1 MDSTAAV
8 SLEEP
13 LRSHSA
19 LEELSLLSRLAGPI
33 ALANAGHA
41 LMGVVST
48 AVMGRV
54 GAAEQGAVGLGNGLF
69 FTVTALGMGLMM
81 GLDPLIS
88 QAFGAGEPVRARQ
101 LFWQGF
107 YLAILASLVLTLP
120 VAAMPAMLSHAGVD
134 PEVAAAASRYLWWRL
149 PSLLPIILF
158 FGARSYL
165 QAAGRPQALVW
176 AMGLANLVNFATVVL
191 FALGG
196 AVLPAWAGPLRAV
209 PAMGAVGAAI
219 ATNLCVVLQ
228 VAVALYAIWRIRLP
242 AGAVIDR
249 HPVVEDLYRSFK
261 LGLPVGLQ
269 MVAEV
274 GLFAFVGLLAGR
286 LGKEGLAAH
295 QVALTYA
302 SFSFCIALGIGE
314 AGSVRVGWAIGARD
328 SEAARRSGLTAF
340 AAAALFM
347 TVPALAFLIIPE
359 QLAWLMTDKPEVVPV
374 AAALFTVT
382 AVFQIAD
389 GVQAVGSG
397 VLRGAGDTR
406 AGFIANIAGY
416 YCVGLPLAILLGL
429 KLGGGIVGLWWGL
442 CAGLFVV
449 AAVLFRRFWRL
460 TGRRVEPL

>member
-1 MDSTAAV
+1 MDSATDIVA
-8 SLEEP
+8 EGQ
-13 LRSHSA
+13 LRSDGA
-19 LEELSLLSRLAGPI
+19 LAELSLLSRLAGPI

-69 FTVTALGMGLMM
+69 FTVTALGLGLMM

-88 QAFGAGEPVRARQ
+88 QAFGARQPVRARQ
-101 LFWQGF
+101 LFWQGV
-107 YLAILASLVLTLP
+107 YLALAASAVLALPIALMPLVLSR
-120 VAAMPAMLSHAGVD
+120 VGMD
-134 PEVAAAASRYLWWRL
+134 PEIVSAASSYLWWRL

-176 AMGLANLVNFATVVL
+176 ATGLANAVNLCAVTL

-196 AVLPAWAGPLRAV
+196 SVLPSWAGPLRAI
-209 PAMGAVGAAI
+209 PAMGATGAAVATDLCMLMQLGVLLVAIRRVKLPALLPDRRPVGADMLRA
-219 ATNLCVVLQ
+219 
-228 VAVALYAIWRIRLP
+228 
-242 AGAVIDR
+242 
-249 HPVVEDLYRSFK
+249 FK

-269 MVAEV
+269 VLAEV

-286 LGKEGLAAH
+286 LGKESLAAH
-295 QVALTYA
+295 QVAITYA

-328 SEAARRSGLTAF
+328 SEAARRSGLVAF

-347 TVPALAFLIIPE
+347 TIPALAFLLIPE
-359 QLAWLMTDKPEVVPV
+359 QLALLMTDKPEVVPV
-374 AAALFTVT
+374 AVALFTVT

-406 AGFIANIAGY
+406 AGFIANMIGY
-416 YCVGLPLAILLGL
+416 YAVGLPLAMVLGL
-429 KLGGGIVGLWWGL
+429 WLAHGVVGLWWGL
-442 CAGLFVV
+442 CAGLFIV
-449 AAVLFRRFWRL
+449 ALVLFRRFWRL
-460 TGRRVEPL
+460 TGRPVAPL